1 MAGRIPKHPEERVR
15 KSGPKMTVL
24 PERPNVKIPRL
35 PKDEEWTDVGRSYW
49 RTLWTSPMAAV
60 YVDADVT
67 ALVRLTRLVQLS
79 YAENLRGDVLAEIRQ
94 LEDRF
99 GLSPLSRRR
108 LMFEIDRA
116 TTGVTSNTADPPEDD
131 ERWLRVV
138 DSA

>member
-1 MAGRIPKHPEERVR
+1 
-15 KSGPKMTVL
+15 
-24 PERPNVKIPRL
+24 
-35 PKDEEWTDVGRSYW
+35 
-49 RTLWTSPMAAV
+49 MAAV